1 MKKALLILAL
11 LIGIGFSAVTM
22 TTEEAWTLANQYVNT
37 GETVD
42 LKPIGLTYNGIKPYY
57 VMELKGVMNAINV
70 MLPINAETKK
80 VEYGDSI
87 KSVIETHY
95 LANYFAPD
103 DNVVRDSLESTLSF
117 ATTKADSYKKTL
129 NSLAIYEAQLPSN
142 TTLENMLPLK
152 EALDGAGT
160 IAEDLI
166 AQIQDT
172 ESIVSS
178 REWKTTDVA
187 RTLASLNSVFSM
199 QGDFF
204 DAVDEVAADAD
215 ALDVELA
222 GNTYLLTD
230 YYNLVV
236 GLQGVVGQLDYVP
249 TAMKTALSSNKD
261 EVNSFFNGL
270 DSITNEY
277 LVKLRNRLDKY
288 ISQAEIGEIQTALTA
303 YSANYTYINSKSGTI
318 PPSYSDDISN
328 LYDTISAAQN
338 YFNQKNYSE
347 AKANFE
353 EINNSVALLFSHI
366 GDCPPPC
373 SGGMVAN
380 SQCKCACPTGTT
392 ESNDHQCVSSGFSL
406 NLPLIGGLIV
416 IIALL
421 VVFKYKDRIL
431 PKGGGEVEETSKD
444 AWTNY
449 KF

>member
-1 MKKALLILAL
+1 MKRALLILAL

-42 LKPIGLTYNGIKPYY
+42 LKPIGLTYDGIKPYY
-57 VMELKGVMNAINV
+57 VMELKGVMNVINV

-80 VEYGDSI
+80 VEYGDSV
-87 KSVIETHY
+87 KRVIETHY

-103 DNVVRDSLESTLSF
+103 DNAVRDSLESTLSF
-117 ATTKADSYKKTL
+117 ATSKADSYKKAIS
-129 NSLAIYEAQLPSN
+129 SLAIYEAQLPSN
-142 TTLENMLPLK
+142 TTLENLQPLK
-152 EALDGAGT
+152 ESLDNAGT

-166 AQIQDT
+166 GQIQDA
-172 ESIVSS
+172 EAIVSS

-187 RTLASLNSVFSM
+187 RTLTSLNGVFST

-204 DAVDEVAADAD
+204 GAVDEMATTAD

-222 GNTYLLTD
+222 SNGYLLTD

-236 GLQGVVGQLDYVP
+236 GIQGVLGQLDYVP
-249 TAMKTALSSNKD
+249 TAMKTTLSSNKD

-270 DSITNEY
+270 GSISNEY

-347 AKANFE
+347 AKADFE
-353 EINNSVALLFSHI
+353 EIDDLIALLFSHI
-366 GDCPPPC
+366 GDCPPEC

-380 SQCKCACPTGTT
+380 SQCECACPSGTT
-392 ESNDHQCVSSGFSL
+392 ESNGQCVSSGFSL

-431 PKGGGEVEETSKD
+431 PKGGGEVEEKSKD
-444 AWTNY
+444 SWTNY